1 VDNSRFDVECCAAS
15 RWITVATV
23 ATVAV
28 RYLSTLDKYTAA
40 LYTGDPSSIIDAL
53 PGLMNNIKMMLTIAR
68 CAIASSLA
76 LSRELSPHVIVVS
89 VVRHVVPML
98 WHVRISYVMPTCCA
112 IERTAANP

>member
-1 VDNSRFDVECCAAS
+1 VDHSRFDVDCCAAS

-40 LYTGDPSSIIDAL
+40 LYAGDPSSIIDAL

-68 CAIASSLA
+68 CDMHRIEFYTQ
-76 LSRELSPHVIVVS
+76 SRAKPT
-89 VVRHVVPML
+89 RHRCV
-98 WHVRISYVMPTCCA
+98 CCTPR
-112 IERTAANP
+112 RTDAVARADFVCRADVLCD